1 MLIFKPPK
9 RTKAHCVNLWAT
21 DPSKYYDLDNKAA
34 QPYSLCP
41 GKEAPALHLSDGK
54 AKRIWFTLGF
64 PRPTSR
70 HDKPYATPSWVADF
84 VLPQYPGTIEVDENY
99 CLNIALPGGPMQQ
112 CLTRSCINRPP
123 YNGAPVKEIN
133 PYSLW
138 NYYQDKIAD
147 PPNTCAGNKGASI
160 PGNTGQIVG
169 FNTGEQYLQ
178 PTFQEA
184 SFSTGSEEVGT
195 ISNNKN
201 NNNGIVSAS
210 GTIPNVPDP
219 ALLDANS
226 GFITI
231 PESPFPVAAATPGDS
246 YADSNNLPINAWTET
261 INDWNKKNKRAAK
274 LARRELLQR
283 VHGSE

>member
-1 MLIFKPPK
+1 M
-9 RTKAHCVNLWAT
+9 
-21 DPSKYYDLDNKAA
+21 DPSKYYDMYNIAA

-41 GKEAPALHLSDGK
+41 GKKAPIIQLSNGGV
-54 AKRIWFTLGF
+54 KRIWLTLGF

-70 HDKPYATPSWVADF
+70 HDKPFAAPSWVADF
-84 VLPQYPGTIEVDENY
+84 VVPQSPGTIEVDENY
-99 CLNIALPGGPMQQ
+99 CLNIALPGGPMRQ

-133 PYSLW
+133 PYSLL
-138 NYYQDKIAD
+138 NYYSDKIAD

-169 FNTGEQYLQ
+169 FNTGEENLQ

-184 SFSTGSEEVGT
+184 SFSTGSEEVGA
-195 ISNNKN
+195 IK
-201 NNNGIVSAS
+201 NNGIVSAS

-219 ALLDANS
+219 ALPDANS
-226 GFITI
+226 GSITI
-231 PESPFPVAAATPGDS
+231 PESSFPVAAAIPGDS
-246 YADSNNLPINAWTET
+246 YADSNNLPINAWIET

-274 LARRELLQR
+274 LARREFLQR
-283 VHGSE
+283 LHGSE

>member
-21 DPSKYYDLDNKAA
+21 DPSKYYDMDNIAA

-41 GKEAPALHLSDGK
+41 GKQAPILQLSNGN
-54 AKRIWFTLGF
+54 AKRIWLTLGF
-64 PRPTSR
+64 PRPTSG

-84 VLPQYPGTIEVDENY
+84 MCPQSPGTIEIDENY
-99 CLNIALPGGPMQQ
+99 CLNIALSGGPMRQ

-123 YNGAPVKEIN
+123 YNGAPVREIN

-138 NYYQDKIAD
+138 NYYSDKIAD

-169 FNTGEQYLQ
+169 FNMGEDNLQ

-184 SFSTGSEEVGT
+184 SFSTGSEEAGT
-195 ISNNKN
+195 INNSNNNK
-201 NNNGIVSAS
+201 NNGIVSAS

-219 ALLDANS
+219 ALPDANLGS
-226 GFITI
+226 A
-231 PESPFPVAAATPGDS
+231 ESYFPLAAATPGDS
-246 YADSNNLPINAWTET
+246 YADSING
-261 INDWNKKNKRAAK
+261 WNKKNKRGAK
-274 LARRELLQR
+274 QR
-283 VHGSE
+283 LHGSE